1 MLKQLKFEI
10 FQVKKALVPTRI
22 QSIRARIVDVAM
34 STKHTVCLTE
44 SGKVMT
50 MGRNEEAQLGKGN
63 SRGSRYGP
71 DLVKSM
77 AKKDVSLI
85 AAG

>member
-1 MLKQLKFEI
+1 
-10 FQVKKALVPTRI
+10 VKKALIPTRI
-22 QSIRARIVDVAM
+22 QTIKARIVDVAM
-34 STKHTVCLTE
+34 SRSHTVCLTE

-71 DLVKSM
+71 ELVKSM
-77 AKKDVSLI
+77 AKRDVSLI